1 MVGSPANGELL
12 DVGPSL
18 ADVDGVGAA
27 RDARAVASRVVATSA
42 AAAAAANTIVGAQ
55 VLSYAAVM
63 TTLPGGNFTNTCT
76 F

>member
-1 MVGSPANGELL
+1 MVGSPANGESL

-27 RDARAVASRVVATSA
+27 RDARAVASRAVATRA
-42 AAAAAANTIVGAQ
+42 ATAAANTIVGAQ